1 MRRRIAIVV
10 LVILIVA
17 AVLVLKAFTKGPMAF
32 AGGHTVALAD
42 YHEADPTGVP
52 QNLANADQV
61 KRGEYLARAADCLVC
76 HTVPGGA
83 DYAGGLAFPLPFG
96 TLYSTNITPDKDTG
110 IGNYSDQDFLDA
122 LRRGKRRDGTHLY
135 PAMPYTSYTYIT
147 DADGLAIKT
156 YLFSLPAVIT
166 GGEATNPLWVSE
178 VDDAGF
184 TEALSSSLDSVGL
197 LGAQGSCRYFIDV
210 DLLGL
215 SQPTFG
221 FTFEVTS
228 HANYKVY
235 DAGGKSAL
243 LATIAGA
250 YTADFA
256 EAPVGSMR
264 LKRANEGAIR
274 ASITQF
280 LDRLRTIK

>member
-1 MRRRIAIVV
+1 MRGMTSDCNPAS
-10 LVILIVA
+10 
-17 AVLVLKAFTKGPMAF
+17 F
-32 AGGHTVALAD
+32 AS
-42 YHEADPTGVP
+42 
-52 QNLANADQV
+52 
-61 KRGEYLARAADCLVC
+61 LARHAA
-76 HTVPGGA
+76 
-83 DYAGGLAFPLPFG
+83 
-96 TLYSTNITPDKDTG
+96 TG
-110 IGNYSDQDFLDA
+110 IA
-122 LRRGKRRDGTHLY
+122 LLLLAACAT
-135 PAMPYTSYTYIT
+135 PAEPERMAVQTSG
-147 DADGLAIKT
+147 AGFPPKMQHAMCVRKV
-156 YLFSLPAVIT
+156 S

-184 TEALSSSLDSVGL
+184 TEALTNSLDSVGL
-197 LGAQGSCRYFIDV
+197 LGAQGACRYFIDV

-256 EAPVGSMR
+256 EAPLGSAR

-280 LDRLRTIK
+280 LDRLRTMK

>member
-1 MRRRIAIVV
+1 M
-10 LVILIVA
+10 
-17 AVLVLKAFTKGPMAF
+17 
-32 AGGHTVALAD
+32 
-42 YHEADPTGVP
+42 
-52 QNLANADQV
+52 
-61 KRGEYLARAADCLVC
+61 
-76 HTVPGGA
+76 
-83 DYAGGLAFPLPFG
+83 
-96 TLYSTNITPDKDTG
+96 G
-110 IGNYSDQDFLDA
+110 IGS
-122 LRRGKRRDGTHLY
+122 RRCGIYR
-135 PAMPYTSYTYIT
+135 
-147 DADGLAIKT
+147 GLVQFPGQCRA
-156 YLFSLPAVIT
+156 F
-166 GGEATNPLWVSE
+166 
-178 VDDAGF
+178 
-184 TEALSSSLDSVGL
+184 
-197 LGAQGSCRYFIDV
+197 GAQGSCRYFIDV

-243 LATIAGA
+243 LATISGA

-280 LDRLRTIK
+280 LDRLRTMK

>member
-1 MRRRIAIVV
+1 MRGMTSASNPAS
-10 LVILIVA
+10 VA
-17 AVLVLKAFTKGPMAF
+17 SLARHVATG
-32 AGGHTVALAD
+32 VALLLLAACATP
-42 YHEADPTGVP
+42 ADPERMAVT
-52 QNLANADQV
+52 Q
-61 KRGEYLARAADCLVC
+61 AA
-76 HTVPGGA
+76 GA
-83 DYAGGLAFPLPFG
+83 GFPA
-96 TLYSTNITPDKDTG
+96 
-110 IGNYSDQDFLDA
+110 A
-122 LRRGKRRDGTHLY
+122 LQH
-135 PAMPYTSYTYIT
+135 AMCVR
-147 DADGLAIKT
+147 K
-156 YLFSLPAVIT
+156 VN

-184 TEALSSSLDSVGL
+184 SEALSNSLSSLGL

-235 DAGGKSAL
+235 DVGGKSVL

-250 YTADFA
+250 YTAEFS
-256 EAPVGSMR
+256 ESVVGAAR

-280 LDRLRTIK
+280 LDRLRTMK

>member
-1 MRRRIAIVV
+1 M
-10 LVILIVA
+10 
-17 AVLVLKAFTKGPMAF
+17 TS
-32 AGGHTVALAD
+32 D
-42 YHEADPTGVP
+42 C
-52 QNLANADQV
+52 NLASFAS
-61 KRGEYLARAADCLVC
+61 LARHAA
-76 HTVPGGA
+76 
-83 DYAGGLAFPLPFG
+83 
-96 TLYSTNITPDKDTG
+96 TG
-110 IGNYSDQDFLDA
+110 IA
-122 LRRGKRRDGTHLY
+122 LLLLAACAT
-135 PAMPYTSYTYIT
+135 PAEPERMAVTQTSG
-147 DADGLAIKT
+147 AGFPPKLQHAMCVRKV
-156 YLFSLPAVIT
+156 S

-184 TEALSSSLDSVGL
+184 TEALTNSLDSVGL
-197 LGAQGSCRYFIDV
+197 LGAQGSCHYFIDV

-215 SQPTFG
+215 AQPTFG

-243 LATIAGA
+243 LATIAGV

-256 EAPVGSMR
+256 EAPLGSMR

-280 LDRLRTIK
+280 LDRLRTMK